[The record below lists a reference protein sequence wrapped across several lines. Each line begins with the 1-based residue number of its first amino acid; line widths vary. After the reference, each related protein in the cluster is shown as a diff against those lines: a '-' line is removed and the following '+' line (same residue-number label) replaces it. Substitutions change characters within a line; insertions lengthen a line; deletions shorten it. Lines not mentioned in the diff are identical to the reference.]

1 MIQRMDVPEERGAA
15 FDERLQLTTIGR
27 HASTEHDQKG
37 GYSRKKE
44 KAFDTVG
51 RQVSTEHNPK
61 DGHPR
66 KKRGSIR

>member
-1 MIQRMDVPEERGAA
+1 MIQRTDLPEERVTA

-37 GYSRKKE
+37 GHSRIRGV
-44 KAFDTVG
+44 AFDTVG
-51 RQVSTEHNPK
+51 RQASTEHNPK
-61 DGHPR
+61 DGYPR